1 MDILHINNIKKTL
14 QKTTILTDLSLT
26 VKNAEILTLVGP
38 SGSGKTT
45 LLRCINRLIDP
56 DQGTIRYHENDIK
69 NIPVVSLRK
78 EIVLVPQ
85 ETYMLPGTVYDNIA
99 YGQNLQGLKNEAVI
113 KQSLNDAGL
122 DSSFLTKDAMKLSG
136 GEKKRVSLARALAI
150 NPKILLLDEPTNGI
164 DPKVLV
170 TVEKNIID
178 FARKRNLTILW
189 VTHNIDQAK
198 RVSDRIANLKEGTI
212 TEVQRA
218 QEFQWGSA
226 Y

>member
-26 VKNAEILTLVGP
+26 VKKAEILTLVGP

-56 DQGTIRYHENDIK
+56 DQGTIHYHENDIK

-99 YGQNLQGLKNEAVI
+99 YGQNLQGYKDEAVI
-113 KQSLNDAGL
+113 KQSLTDAGL
-122 DSSFLTKDAMKLSG
+122 DRSFLTKDAMKLSG

-189 VTHNIDQAK
+189 VTHNIDQAT